1 MSLDSLIRYANEI
14 LIKYGLKFRKI
25 NHDDPD
31 QITKRIKQLES
42 VNLRYYNINAVL
54 MMILNS
60 FTIPAN
66 FWPQV
71 KGHYFYR
78 GQLCPQNKPFT
89 SKSRISY
96 NPTPGKDIGRANLPF
111 RSTFYSSSALD
122 TAAIES
128 CQDELRKTAN
138 RQFDLVI
145 GEWELTKDIEACMI
159 CHSEDTKNVGTDV
172 GEAAKAIE
180 PLMRKGKTED
190 QYQAILKVNI
200 FFAKQFAKMEIKHS
214 NDYLFS
220 ALFANTLM
228 RSKGP
233 EQKHEA
239 LWYPSVAYKY
249 KGFNVVFK
257 TQLIDNNELILRRV
271 FHYRLKFDKP
281 DAYPQ
286 ITKLKETAQIDGD
299 TIQW

>member
-1 MSLDSLIRYANEI
+1 MIRLITEI
-14 LIKYGLKFRKI
+14 IIKLGFRFRQI
-25 NHDDPD
+25 DQNDPNQVSD
-31 QITKRIKQLES
+31 RIKHLES

-54 MMILNS
+54 MMICNS

-71 KGHYFYR
+71 KDHYFCR
-78 GQLCPQNKPFT
+78 GQLCPKDKPYT

-111 RSTFYSSSALD
+111 RSTFYASSALD

-128 CQDELRKTAN
+128 CQDELRKAAN
-138 RQFDLVI
+138 REFDLVI
-145 GEWELTKDIEACMI
+145 GEWELTKDIEVCMI
-159 CHSEDTKNVGTDV
+159 CHSEDTQKVGTDV

-190 QYQAILKVNI
+190 QYKALLKVNI
-200 FFAKQFAKMEIKHS
+200 FFAKQFAKKEIKHP

-228 RSKGP
+228 RSKSP
-233 EQKHEA
+233 EQQPEA
-239 LWYPSVAYKY
+239 LWYPSVKYKY

-271 FHYRLKFDKP
+271 FHYRLKFDNP
-281 DAYPQ
+281 DTYPQ
-286 ITKLKETAQIDGD
+286 ITKLNETTRIDGN
-299 TIQW
+299 TIKW